1 MRARPQKEGKLAS
14 NGSLVVET
22 GKYTG
27 RSPKDRFVV
36 DTPDV
41 HDKIAWGNVNV
52 PISQESYEKVRD
64 GVAAYLSDRDIYVV
78 RGLAGADRGHARAQ
92 VHGDLRARQPGP
104 VHHPTAR
111 TPHR

>member
-1 MRARPQKEGKLAS
+1 MATDSVTKVLEGYGVHAGADSIHLDMVPAELVEEALAHHEGKLAS

-36 DTPDV
+36 DTPNV
-41 HDKIAWGNVNV
+41 HETIAWGNVNV

-64 GVAAYLSDRDIYVV
+64 GVARVKPTQWLSLI
-78 RGLAGADRGHARAQ
+78 HI
-92 VHGDLRARQPGP
+92 
-104 VHHPTAR
+104 
-111 TPHR
+111 

>member
-1 MRARPQKEGKLAS
+1 MATDSVTKVLEGYGVHAGADSIHLDMVPAELVEEALAHHEGKLAS

-41 HDKIAWGNVNV
+41 HETIAWG
-52 PISQESYEKVRD
+52 
-64 GVAAYLSDRDIYVV
+64 DRKSVV
-78 RGLAGADRGHARAQ
+78 
-92 VHGDLRARQPGP
+92 
-104 VHHPTAR
+104 
-111 TPHR
+111 